1 MGVLSMLIVDP
12 LLKVPRSIGI
22 PVGGEFFLLSL
33 SVTLAVD
40 PT

>member
-1 MGVLSMLIVDP
+1 MLLLDGV
-12 LLKVPRSIGI
+12 I
-22 PVGGEFFLLSL
+22 PYVGAGVNEVSL